1 MTYLGSFGREFRKT
15 IIIFEI
21 STLEFVKNESLTHT
35 VNFTIGSAFSK
46 GLGLCPDPLYK
57 VCFSSSY
64 NLLTSLQII
73 AESSIKLAK
82 YSPFSQLHLLGFQT

>member
-1 MTYLGSFGREFRKT
+1 MTYLGSFGLEFRET

-35 VNFTIGSAFSK
+35 VNFAIGSAFSK
-46 GLGLCPDPLYK
+46 GLGLRPDPLYK

-82 YSPFSQLHLLGFQT
+82 YCPFSQLHVLGFQT